1 MKIRLLKPARINFN
15 AGDVVEASPE
25 QASFL
30 FGVGGAEPVEEKQE
44 NKTMEKAV
52 AEPVAEIPEAKKQVV
67 KPVVNKKGRAVK
79 K

>member
-25 QASFL
+25 QATFL

-44 NKTMEKAV
+44 SKIEKAV
-52 AEPVAEIPEAKKQVV
+52 AEPVAEIPEEKKPVV